1 MKSNRRIVSYLL
13 LLALGAVLIFLGA
26 METIDEFWSGMGG
39 GLIVVSALRLI
50 QIYRLRKNPAYQ
62 EQWDIEVND
71 ERNRFL
77 RAKAWSWAGYLFI
90 LISAFA
96 TIVLRVMGQVLLST
110 AASWAV
116 CLMLVLYWGAYMI
129 LRKKY

>member
-1 MKSNRRIVSYLL
+1 MKSNRRIISYLL
-13 LLALGAVLIFLGA
+13 LLALGAVLIFWGA

-39 GLIVVSALRLI
+39 GLMGVSALRLI
-50 QIYRLRKNPAYQ
+50 QMYRLRKNPAYQ
-62 EQWDIEVND
+62 EQMDIEVND

-90 LISAFA
+90 LISAVA
-96 TIVLRVMGQVLLST
+96 TIVLRVMGQVLLSM

-116 CLMLVLYWGAYMI
+116 CLMLVLYWGAYMV
-129 LRKKY
+129 LKKKY